1 MLKGSLIFCGESLY
15 VKLRKV
21 ETTVLKLKF
30 NPSLPRGSKRS
41 YILKQICS

>member
-1 MLKGSLIFCGESLY
+1 MFCGESLY

-30 NPSLPRGSKRS
+30 NPLMPGDNKRQ
-41 YILKQICS
+41 YIL

>member
-1 MLKGSLIFCGESLY
+1 MFCGESLY

-30 NPSLPRGSKRS
+30 NLLMPGGNKRQ

>member
-30 NPSLPRGSKRS
+30 NPLMPGCNQRS
-41 YILKQICS
+41 YTLKQICS